1 MHFYNSA
8 AGKVAEGKVGEFP
21 RKYHKGNSPQNSLI
35 YLRLTQLRSRE
46 GGIIKRFSTID
57 VSIFEPRILKIQ
69 SEPTSNERWKNRNN
83 IYVCDI
89 FMYMICKGM

>member
-1 MHFYNSA
+1 MCISTSSA
-8 AGKVAEGKVGEFP
+8 GGKVVEGKVGEFP

-57 VSIFEPRILKIQ
+57 VSIFELRILKIQ
-69 SEPTSNERWKNRNN
+69 SEPTANEIQKDFSSAG
-83 IYVCDI
+83 CT
-89 FMYMICKGM
+89 F

>member
-1 MHFYNSA
+1 MHFYNSG
-8 AGKVAEGKVGEFP
+8 AGEVAEGKVREFL

>member
-8 AGKVAEGKVGEFP
+8 AGEVAGGKVGEFP

-69 SEPTSNERWKNRNN
+69 SEPTANEIQKDFSSAG
-83 IYVCDI
+83 CT
-89 FMYMICKGM
+89 F